1 MDSPPPGKTDSP
13 PRYTKMQCQAIKTNG
28 QRCARHAIADDT
40 LCRLHRTIT
49 NRNTMLRNETEVWN
63 QLLDR
68 MWGDRI
74 DTIEPLQEII
84 RQAHVDGRIND
95 LTALLLTEDL
105 AEEWLIYQQWR
116 PRPQVQPK
124 SDLHALAL
132 DNQNVHTTAVSSQTN
147 ETLALLLSTPVPA
160 SDVIPLVEI
169 MWGWC
174 DKPYTPSD
182 RNAWRAVLR
191 DMRKW
196 YEQPSCRETNDW
208 LYKRALDGLWTRIKA
223 SPAKDELYKRLC
235 EEACESV
242 KMCCEGHITRLCNV
256 LVGFD
261 DEVKPP
267 VPVGEILQQ
276 KMAVIAEKDIPV
288 EHKVG
293 EAWAVFEELKI
304 PMEQREAWI
313 DAF

>member
-1 MDSPPPGKTDSP
+1 
-13 PRYTKMQCQAIKTNG
+13 MQCQATKTNG
-28 QRCARHAIADDT
+28 QRCTRHAIATDT

-49 NRNTMLRNETEVWN
+49 NRNTMLRNGTEVWN
-63 QLLDR
+63 DVLDR

-74 DTIEPLQEII
+74 DAIEPLQDII
-84 RQAHVDGRIND
+84 HQAHADGRVDDIIVEV
-95 LTALLLTEDL
+95 LLEDL
-105 AEEWLIYQQWR
+105 DEEWVFYQQWR

-124 SDLHALAL
+124 SELHALTL
-132 DNQNVHTTAVSSQTN
+132 DTQNVHTKAVSSQTN
-147 ETLALLLSTPVPA
+147 DALALILSTPVKP
-160 SDVIPLVEI
+160 SDVSSLSEI
-169 MWGWC
+169 TWLWC
-174 DKPYTPSD
+174 EKPRVPSD
-182 RNAWRAVLR
+182 RNSWKAVLS

-196 YEQPSCRETNDW
+196 YEQPSCREENDW
-208 LYKRALDGLWTRIKA
+208 LYKRVLDGLWERVKE
-223 SPAKDELYKRLC
+223 SPAKDELLKRMW
-235 EEACESV
+235 EEAYESV

-261 DEVKPP
+261 DAVKPP
-267 VPVGEILQQ
+267 VPTGEILQQ
-276 KMAVIAEKDIPV
+276 KMAAIAEMEIPV